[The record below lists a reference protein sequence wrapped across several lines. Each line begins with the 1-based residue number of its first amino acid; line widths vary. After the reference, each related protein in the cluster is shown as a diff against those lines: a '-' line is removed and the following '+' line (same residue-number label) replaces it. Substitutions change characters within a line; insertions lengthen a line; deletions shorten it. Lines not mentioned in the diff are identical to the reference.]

1 MPTPGIFAG
10 FDAASSAM
18 SAERLRMTV
27 AAENLANANS
37 THRLQ
42 NGLPY
47 ARQRVTFSTVLDEV
61 GQPTGAVAAQA
72 VASPKYATR
81 YDPSHPDADANGV
94 VTSADIDPVLEMVDL
109 MTASKSYEANANAVR
124 GAVRMHEAA
133 LRLGDIQG

>member
-1 MPTPGIFAG
+1 MPSPGIFKG
-10 FDAASSAM
+10 FDASSSAM

-37 THRLQ
+37 TRRLAD
-42 NGLPY
+42 GLPY
-47 ARQRVTFSTVLDEV
+47 ARQRVAFSTVLGEA
-61 GQPTGAVAAQA
+61 GQPTGAVDAQV
-72 VASPKYATR
+72 VASPKYATH